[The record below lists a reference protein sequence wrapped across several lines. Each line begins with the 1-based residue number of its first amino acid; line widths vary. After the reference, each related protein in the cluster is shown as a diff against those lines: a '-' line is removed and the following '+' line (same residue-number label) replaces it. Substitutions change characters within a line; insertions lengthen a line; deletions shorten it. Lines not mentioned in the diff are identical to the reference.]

1 MEKILSIKPSAAILK
16 SIKLS
21 PQYKM
26 IALKG
31 VVAFPDMPVTCDIGK
46 ESSKRA
52 IKEALETGEQIF
64 LTTQKNLSVI
74 SPTINDISLVGT
86 ICDIRQAIKSG
97 ADVIKLLAHGSKRA
111 IIKRIIEEM
120 PYFLVEVEEAQ
131 VFNVDT
137 VVTKA
142 LFVNAKERF
151 LQYASI
157 DNKIS
162 GDVLAFINSIENA
175 NMFID
180 SVAALVIKH
189 EKKQLEILEEFD
201 TENRLK
207 KLINFLIE
215 ETEVAKINKKIN
227 FNIRTNMDKAQ
238 KDYYLREQMKAISA
252 ELGDEEDEYAVLEQ
266 KLISLKM
273 PKEAKEKSLKELSR
287 VKKMPVAA
295 PENAIIRNYL
305 DVIVELPWNK
315 KTKDNKNLVK
325 ARQILDEDHAG
336 LKDVKERII
345 EHLAVMQLTDK
356 ISGQIICF
364 VGPPGVGKTSVA
376 KSIARALGRNFVKMA
391 LGGVKDESELR
402 GHRKTYVGAMP
413 GRIIYNMKLAGSG
426 NPVFLIDEIDKMASD
441 HKGDPA
447 SAMLEILDPE
457 QNQIF
462 RDNFLEVPYDLS
474 DVMFIATANNMQE
487 IPRPLLDRM
496 EVIELS
502 SYTSNE
508 KMDIAKNYLLLK
520 ESKKHGL
527 HKGQIIIT
535 DEAMQKIIDSYTYE
549 AGVRNLERQIAK
561 ICRKVAV
568 KLVSEEKEKRN
579 KIKYEINVS
588 NLYEYLGAVK
598 LIRSIRRKKDEV
610 GLVTALSYSSVGGDI
625 LTIETNTTSGDGK
638 ILLTGSLGEVMK
650 ESASAALSAVK
661 SLASDFNI
669 DNKDF
674 KEKDIHI
681 HVPEGAV
688 KKEGPSAGA
697 ALATAI
703 LSSFTGREVDANLA
717 MTGEITI
724 RGNVLAIGGVKEKI
738 YAAKRAGVE
747 KVLVPE
753 QNREDV
759 NELSKEVT
767 DNMQI
772 IFVNNLKEVAMHAL
786 KG

>member
-1 MEKILSIKPSAAILK
+1 MEKILSIKPSAAISK

-215 ETEVAKINKKIN
+215 ETEVARINKKIN
-227 FNIRTNMDKAQ
+227 SNIRTNMDKAQ

-315 KTKDNKNLVK
+315 KTKDNKDLVK

-391 LGGVKDESELR
+391 VGGVKDESELR